1 MFIILMNIDCQTST
15 VEKGNSQ
22 NVLDREVLID
32 SQINYLQLLATTQC
46 LIFKKSIESLS
57 KEKDLEG

>member
-46 LIFKKSIESLS
+46 SIFKKSIESLS

>member
-46 LIFKKSIESLS
+46 SIFKKPIESLS